1 MIKPIYSQEIE
12 LLLLDRGPISYNYT
26 DYLIFSMQKDNNGI
40 VMVNFYSDFINCTDP
55 AAATVG
61 QVAGKLFSNTAY
73 V

>member
-1 MIKPIYSQEIE
+1 
-12 LLLLDRGPISYNYT
+12 
-26 DYLIFSMQKDNNGI
+26 MQKDNNGI

-73 V
+73 A